1 MDATPTLQERIDYT
15 TVLPE
20 PTKRL
25 ILAGVLLTLF
35 LTALD
40 QTIVAAALPKI
51 LAELKGVGLL
61 AWLSTAY
68 LLCSTATVPIYGKL
82 SDLYGR
88 KPILLIGISIF
99 LVGSM
104 LCGLAPTILTLAICR
119 GLQGLGA
126 GAITALAFTI
136 PADLYVPAE
145 RAKLQGL
152 FTSVFALSS
161 VLGPFLGGFLTDTLG
176 WRWIFYVNLPFGAI
190 AVGFIVAY
198 MPRLESGLRTAVDY
212 LGAVL
217 LVATVV
223 PLLLALTLDRT
234 VYPWTSPT
242 ILGLLGGS
250 IFSLITFL
258 WVEKRAEGPI
268 LPLQLFKLPI
278 YTLIIGIS
286 SLMGSVFLT
295 VVLFISLFLVNV
307 LGTTA
312 TEAGTAL
319 IPLTIGLMVSSIL
332 CGNIVQRTGRYKIIA
347 LIGLTLVSTGVFLL
361 SQLSVTSTIWDVR
374 LKLGIM
380 GLGFGATF
388 PQLNLALQNAVSYSV
403 VGSATASRQFFQQ
416 LGQAIGAA
424 IFGALLASLL
434 TSAIAHNL
442 EPIIAPLPP
451 ELGALLHPDRLR
463 NGRAEAVK
471 ELGSLT
477 AQLPANQ
484 KQALSQKVDQALRQ
498 SFASGVAQIYAFTVP
513 LPLLALLF
521 GFGVPELPLRKSN
534 QT

>member
-1 MDATPTLQERIDYT
+1 MDVAQKPKERIDYT
-15 TVLPE
+15 TLLPE
-20 PTKRL
+20 RTKRS

-126 GAITALAFTI
+126 GSITAIAFTI

-161 VLGPFLGGFLTDTLG
+161 ILGPLLGGFLTDTVG
-176 WRWIFYVNLPFGAI
+176 WRWIFYVNLPFGAL

-198 MPRLESGLRTAVDY
+198 MPRLDSGLKTAVDY
-212 LGAVL
+212 LGALL

-234 VYPWTSPT
+234 IYPWISPT
-242 ILGLLGGS
+242 TLGLFGGS
-250 IFSLITFL
+250 LLALTSFL
-258 WVEKRAEGPI
+258 WVESRAEGPI
-268 LPLQLFKLPI
+268 LPLQLFKLPT
-278 YTLIIGIS
+278 YAFIIGIS
-286 SLMGSVFLT
+286 SVMGAVFLT

-307 LGTTA
+307 LGSSA

-332 CGNIVQRTGRYKIIA
+332 SGNIVQRTGRYKLIA
-347 LIGLTLVSTGVFLL
+347 LIGLMLVSTGVFLL
-361 SQLSVTSTIWDVR
+361 SQLSVTSTIWEVR

-388 PQLNLALQNAVSYSV
+388 PQLNLALQNAVTYSV
-403 VGSATASRQFFQQ
+403 VGAATASRQFFQQ

-424 IFGALLASLL
+424 IFGALLAALL
-434 TSAIAHNL
+434 TSTIAHNL

-463 NGRAEAVK
+463 NGRTEAIK
-471 ELGSLT
+471 ELQSLT
-477 AQLPANQ
+477 AKLPKEQ
-484 KQALSQKVDQALRQ
+484 KRALAQKVDLALRQ
-498 SFASGVAQIYAFTVP
+498 SFASGVAQIYAFIVP

-521 GFGVPELPLRKSN
+521 GFGIPELPLRKSN
-534 QT
+534 QA